1 MAKMHHPS
9 GAHPAGLQETE
20 NSAAEALTTGHFR
33 KARDL
38 YKELCKVDRP
48 RFVGRLIEA
57 NQGLAL
63 QMIQKG
69 QCSEAVQVRNYLK
82 TIAAPEVL
90 LELDLE
96 LARRQHHWPETLRAA
111 LALWNL
117 PSGAQRGALLADIIV
132 LASPSP
138 HEVASF
144 PEPLASEA
152 ALILGGLEDLS
163 AGRFDALAEKLRPLG
178 TGSLF
183 AVWKTFLKGLSAFHS
198 GALEKAQ
205 TFFKKLPEDSVAAR
219 ASKAYAFFIA
229 GEKALEGAPPQAQA
243 QMLHGSLS
251 LLGQS
256 AYAPALARA
265 QECWRAGRHRDSYKE
280 LRTVATFPS
289 LEVGLAG
296 ALSDFYFKGCTALD
310 ESAVDSFLSYSE
322 HLLFEGLPKSDQ
334 EACCI
339 ARLLLRTCVTGRSVI
354 HPELVMKRLEQ
365 CYKGTSP
372 DLKELLSLGYYRAAQ
387 FLTKQNERD
396 EEHDP
401 LNPEVIYIQ
410 IVIVDLLEKSIAANP
425 LHMDAHLALVSA
437 HRHMPKELQLVASVI
452 ETLCGRFPQEKAVF
466 LLAGQIHTEA
476 DPPDYE
482 AAATYLQT
490 ALSLDY
496 FNAEILEKLAHA
508 RIYAAAK
515 AYTSGDPATGR
526 QHFELLEPH
535 LLDQCEH
542 FERSREFA
550 LIRRAVLET
559 LFGDGKKGKALL
571 DSTLAATR
579 SKPALLLLFHA
590 CSQLWAKKLGPQ
602 KPILKCLVQEPP
614 RSTGERSSLLS
625 ILFHVRQW
633 SPVSHRTAWTEEH
646 RAVVKCL
653 MPLADEAFSESECAS
668 LLPQLAENA
677 LLLPL
682 AKAIAKTGVK
692 RAPDRF
698 LFKAAHYILTTRQS
712 HSEQKKTLELF
723 RHLAGATGDKEALKC
738 ISSRLQSLARFS
750 IFEPAEEEEEPT
762 ARRPAKKTKPA
773 AAKKTKPAPA
783 QRKKNSEVKTTRK
796 AAAPEEPSIQMD
808 LL

>member
-9 GAHPAGLQETE
+9 GASPAGLQENE
-20 NSAAEALTTGHFR
+20 RAAAEALTTGHFR

-48 RFVGRLIEA
+48 RFVGKLIEA

-82 TIAAPEVL
+82 TIAPPEVL

-96 LARRQHHWPETLRAA
+96 LAHRQHHWPETLRAA
-111 LALWNL
+111 LALWKL

-138 HEVASF
+138 LEVASF

-163 AGRFDALAEKLRPLG
+163 AGRFEALAEKLRPLG

-205 TFFKKLPEDSVAAR
+205 TFFKKLPESSIAAR
-219 ASKAYAFFIA
+219 ASQAYAFFIA
-229 GEKALEGAPPQAQA
+229 GEKALEGAPPQAQS

-310 ESAVDSFLSYSE
+310 EYAIDSFLSYSE

-334 EACCI
+334 EACCM

-354 HPELVMKRLEQ
+354 HPELVLKRLEQ
-365 CYKGTSP
+365 CYRGTSP
-372 DLKELLSLGYYRAAQ
+372 DVKELLSLGYYRAAQ

-396 EEHDP
+396 EDHDP

-410 IVIVDLLEKSIAANP
+410 TVIVDLLEKSIAANP
-425 LHMDAHLALVSA
+425 LHLAAHLALASA
-437 HRHMPKELQLVASVI
+437 HRHMPKELQQVGSLLEA
-452 ETLCGRFPQEKAVF
+452 LCNRFPEEKEVF

-482 AAATYLQT
+482 GAATCLQT
-490 ALSLDY
+490 ALSLDC
-496 FNAEILEKLAHA
+496 FNAEVIEKLAFA

-515 AYTSGDPATGR
+515 AYLSGDPAKGR
-526 QHFELLEPH
+526 KHFEMLEPH
-535 LLDQCEH
+535 LLDHCEH
-542 FERSREFA
+542 FERSREFT
-550 LIRRAVLET
+550 LIRQGVLES
-559 LFGDGKKGKALL
+559 LFGDKKKGTALL
-571 DSTLAATR
+571 EGTLTAAN
-579 SKPALLLLFHA
+579 SKPALLLFFHA
-590 CSQLWAKKLGPQ
+590 CLHLWAKKPDPQ
-602 KPILKCLVQEPP
+602 RPLLKQLVQRMP
-614 RSTGERSSLLS
+614 RSAEERSSLLS
-625 ILFHVRQW
+625 MLFHIRLW
-633 SPVSHRTAWTEEH
+633 SHASECTDWTEEH

-653 MPLADEAFSESECAS
+653 MPLAGEAFSETECAP
-668 LLPQLAENA
+668 LLPQLADDV
-677 LLLPL
+677 LLLPV
-682 AKAIAKTGVK
+682 AKAIAKTGTK
-692 RAPDRF
+692 CAPNRIV
-698 LFKAAHYILTTRQS
+698 FKVALYIVTTRQS
-712 HSEQKKTLELF
+712 KPQQRRTLEKY
-723 RHLAGATGDKEALKC
+723 RGLAVAAGDRDALRC
-738 ISSRLQSLARFS
+738 ISTRLQRLARFS
-750 IFEPAEEEEEPT
+750 IFDPFEEEEPT
-762 ARRPAKKTKPA
+762 ARRPSKKAKPA
-773 AAKKTKPAPA
+773 AAKKSKPAPA
-783 QRKKNSEVKTTRK
+783 QRKKNGAAKKTRK
-796 AAAPEEPSIQMD
+796 AGVPEEPSVQMD